1 MRGENVGKRKVNKAY
16 KQRLITFGGISVV
29 IIFYFIVNS
38 IQYIVDINRLSSEQ
52 KRLANELIA
61 LKEEEENLKK
71 EIQKLQDP
79 DYIARYARE
88 NYLYSKDGE
97 YVIRIDPKEEQEL
110 EKPEQK
116 NYKKILGWSLG
127 GMAVLFWLIKR
138 KK

>member
-38 IQYIVDINRLSSEQ
+38 IQYIVDINRLFSEQ

>member
-1 MRGENVGKRKVNKAY
+1 MGKRKVNKAY